1 MLSKL
6 PSLARKLT
14 PKLRSLFSKN
24 ALKHYGKRCYPHC
37 RDVQHLQK
45 LCCPLCGKEY
55 PAQEFL
61 DGKEYYQWCT
71 VCDRQKLV
79 EKFGSWT
86 SGNEV
91 LDQFIQLTQ
100 LESKWYHSYV
110 EWAEPEEFV
119 NITHLAD
126 GGFGSV
132 YKANWSKGRRGT
144 YFTTYR
150 GPEKWLAEPGRRTSN
165 NEVVLKTLNLRDT
178 VSTEFLNEVNIKY
191 TYIDMTLQFV

>member
-1 MLSKL
+1 MQDKDALSKL
-6 PSLARKLT
+6 Q
-14 PKLRSLFSKN
+14 SLFSKN
-24 ALKHYGKRCYPHC
+24 ALKRQVNDPF
-37 RDVQHLQK
+37 
-45 LCCPLCGKEY
+45 CCPLCGNEY
-55 PAQEFL
+55 PGQEFTN
-61 DGKEYYQWCT
+61 GNKEYYQWCT

-132 YKANWSKGRRGT
+132 YKANWSKGWRTVLGIEHRR
-144 YFTTYR
+144 
-150 GPEKWLAEPGRRTSN
+150 PEKWLLKVGRSRN
-165 NEVVLKTLNLRDT
+165 YEVVLKTLNLGDT
-178 VSTEFLNEVNIKY
+178 VSAEFLNEVSIN
-191 TYIDMTLQFV
+191 MTLHFV